1 MKGCRDL
8 SQFFNSFISNKDSNL
23 CCQHA
28 QDGLN
33 GPRYSP
39 AHPAHPAP
47 ASASLSEVGRAASSA
62 GVITPSNRSWQAI

>member
-39 AHPAHPAP
+39 AHPA
-47 ASASLSEVGRAASSA
+47 SASLSEVGRAASSA